1 MSSTQSV
8 SPEQFP
14 ARMINEFTYCPRL
27 FYLEY
32 VQQEWD
38 HSADTL
44 EGKFVHRRVDTQAG
58 PAPAADD
65 LEDSVR
71 IHARSIDVGSDKL
84 GAIARIDLLVG
95 ENGWV
100 TPVDYKRGEAPDTPE
115 RAWEPERVQL
125 CLQGLLLRENGYN
138 CDEGVIYFAKSQE
151 RVTIPFT
158 AELIARTLEML
169 AEARRTADSGQ
180 IPPPLVDSP
189 KCPRCSLVGICLP
202 DEVNMLAQPALPFE
216 AEEESEA
223 GPPEGGTTEPATKQR
238 VRNLVPSRDD
248 KLALYVQ
255 GQGHSVGL
263 KGEVL
268 EIRDRKEV
276 VAKARLMQ
284 VSQLSLF
291 GNVQLSAQALREL
304 VSRDVTIL
312 HLSYGGWLSA
322 VTTPP
327 PHKNIELRRRQFQ
340 AAGEEN
346 TCLYLARALV
356 SGKIRN
362 SRTLLRRNGRE
373 LTDNVIHRLA
383 EWRHR
388 AEKAASLEQLLGL
401 EGMAARDYFSNFTR
415 MLKVSDDAV
424 ATFDFTSRNRRPP
437 RDPVNALLSF
447 LYSMLTKDMVVTLVG
462 AGFDPYLG
470 FFHQPR
476 YGRPA
481 LALDLMEEFRP
492 LVADSVVIGLI
503 NNGEIRPSDFI
514 ARAGAVAL
522 KPDGRK
528 RVLEAYERRL
538 DTEVTHPL
546 FGYSISYRRV
556 FEVQVRLLG
565 RFLTGEIAGYAAFC
579 TR

>member
-1 MSSTQSV
+1 MSSVQSA

-14 ARMINEFTYCPRL
+14 ARMINEFSYCRRL

-44 EGKFVHRRVDTQAG
+44 EGKFVHRRVDTQSG
-58 PAPAADD
+58 SAPAADD
-65 LEDSVR
+65 LEDTVR

-84 GAIARIDLLVG
+84 GAIARIDLLEG

-125 CLQGLLLRENGYN
+125 CLQGLLLRDNGYN

-151 RVTIPFT
+151 RVRVPFT
-158 AELIARTLEML
+158 SDLIARTLELL
-169 AEARRTADSGQ
+169 ADARSTAESGQ
-180 IPPPLVDSP
+180 IPRPLVDSP

-202 DEVNMLAQPALPFE
+202 DEVNLLGQPLLPFD
-216 AEEESEA
+216 AEEPEPAEA
-223 GPPEGGTTEPATKQR
+223 PEGTTQQR
-238 VRNLVPSRDD
+238 VRNLIPSRDD

-268 EIRDRKEV
+268 EIRNRKEL

-340 AAGEEN
+340 AASEQN
-346 TCLYLARALV
+346 VCLYLARAFV

-362 SRTLLRRNGRE
+362 SRTLL
-373 LTDNVIHRLA
+373 
-383 EWRHR
+383 
-388 AEKAASLEQLLGL
+388 
-401 EGMAARDYFSNFTR
+401 
-415 MLKVSDDAV
+415 
-424 ATFDFTSRNRRPP
+424 
-437 RDPVNALLSF
+437 
-447 LYSMLTKDMVVTLVG
+447 
-462 AGFDPYLG
+462 
-470 FFHQPR
+470 
-476 YGRPA
+476 
-481 LALDLMEEFRP
+481 
-492 LVADSVVIGLI
+492 
-503 NNGEIRPSDFI
+503 
-514 ARAGAVAL
+514 
-522 KPDGRK
+522 
-528 RVLEAYERRL
+528 
-538 DTEVTHPL
+538 
-546 FGYSISYRRV
+546 
-556 FEVQVRLLG
+556 
-565 RFLTGEIAGYAAFC
+565 
-579 TR
+579 

>member
-1 MSSTQSV
+1 MSVPATFD
-8 SPEQFP
+8 SPQQFP
-14 ARMINEFTYCPRL
+14 ARMINEYSYCPRL

-38 HSADTL
+38 HSADTI
-44 EGKFVHRRVDTQAG
+44 EGKFVHRRVDSQSG
-58 PAPAADD
+58 PAPAAGD
-65 LEDSVR
+65 LDEQVR
-71 IHARSIDVGSDKL
+71 IHARSVDIGSEKL
-84 GAIARIDLLVG
+84 GAIARIDLLEG

-100 TPVDYKRGEAPDTPE
+100 TPVDYKRGSPPDIPE

-125 CLQGLLLRENGYN
+125 CLQGLLLRDNGYN
-138 CDEGVIYFAKSQE
+138 CDEGVIYYAASQE
-151 RVTIPFT
+151 RVSVPFT
-158 AELIARTLEML
+158 AELIERTLELL
-169 AEARRTADSGQ
+169 AQARQTAESGQ

-202 DEVNMLAQPALPFE
+202 DEVNLLAQPLLPFQPT
-216 AEEESEA
+216 AE
-223 GPPEGGTTEPATKQR
+223 TEPEVETEEAPR
-238 VRNLVPSRDD
+238 VRKLIPGRDD

-284 VSQLSLF
+284 VAQLSLF

-304 VSRDVTIL
+304 AARDVSIL
-312 HLSYGGWLSA
+312 HLSYGGWLAA

-327 PHKNIELRRRQFQ
+327 PHKNIELRRRQFK
-340 AAGEEN
+340 AAEDPN
-346 TCLYLARALV
+346 LCLYLARAFV
-356 SGKIRN
+356 SGKVRN
-362 SRTLLRRNGRE
+362 SRTLLRRNGRD

-388 AEKAASLEQLLGL
+388 ADKADSLEQLLGL
-401 EGMAARDYFSNFTR
+401 EGGAARDYFGNFTR
-415 MLKVSDDAV
+415 MLKVGDGAI
-424 ATFDFTSRNRRPP
+424 AAFDFTSRNRRPP

-462 AGFDPYLG
+462 VGFDPYLG
-470 FFHQPR
+470 FYHQPR

-481 LALDLMEEFRP
+481 LALDLIEEFRP
-492 LVADSVVIGLI
+492 LVADSAVIGLI

-514 ARAGAVAL
+514 SRAGSVAL

-556 FEVQVRLLG
+556 FEVQGRLLA
-565 RFLTGEIAGYAAFC
+565 RFLMGEIAGYAPFC

>member
-14 ARMINEFTYCPRL
+14 ARMINEFSYCPRL

-44 EGKFVHRRVDTQAG
+44 EGKFVHRRVDAQSG
-58 PAPAADD
+58 SAPAADHV
-65 LEDSVR
+65 EDTVR
-71 IHARSIDVGSDKL
+71 IHARSIDIGSDAL

-100 TPVDYKRGEAPDTPE
+100 TPVDYKRGSAPDTPE

-151 RVTIPFT
+151 RITVPFT
-158 AELIARTLEML
+158 AELISRTLELL
-169 AEARRTADSGQ
+169 ADARRTAESGQ

-216 AEEESEA
+216 AEEDSNLA
-223 GPPEGGTTEPATKQR
+223 PPEGGTTQQR
-238 VRNLVPSRDD
+238 VRNLIPSRDD

-276 VAKARLMQ
+276 VAKARLME

-340 AAGEEN
+340 AASEEN

-401 EGMAARDYFSNFTR
+401 EGSAARDYFSNFTR
-415 MLKVSDDAV
+415 MLKVRDDAV
-424 ATFDFTSRNRRPP
+424 ATFDFISRNRRPP
-437 RDPVNALLSF
+437 RDAVNALLSF

-481 LALDLMEEFRP
+481 LALDLIEEFRP

-556 FEVQVRLLG
+556 FEVQARLLG

>member
-1 MSSTQSV
+1 MSSTPSV

-44 EGKFVHRRVDTQAG
+44 EGKFVHRRVDAPAG
-58 PAPAADD
+58 PAPAADQV
-65 LEDSVR
+65 EDSVR

-84 GAIARIDLLVG
+84 GAIARIDLLEG

-125 CLQGLLLRENGYN
+125 CLQGMLLRDNGYN

-151 RVTIPFT
+151 RVAVPFT
-158 AELIARTLEML
+158 AELVSRTLEML
-169 AEARRTADSGQ
+169 AEARRTAESGQ

-202 DEVNMLAQPALPFE
+202 DEVNLLAQPLLPFD
-216 AEEESEA
+216 AEEESETQA
-223 GPPEGGTTEPATKQR
+223 TPPR
-238 VRNLVPSRDD
+238 VRNLIPSRDD

-304 VSRDVTIL
+304 VARDVTIL
-312 HLSYGGWLSA
+312 HMSYGGWLSA
-322 VTTPP
+322 VTTAP

-340 AAGEEN
+340 TASEQN
-346 TCLYLARALV
+346 VCLYLARAFI
-356 SGKIRN
+356 SGKVRN
-362 SRTLLRRNGRE
+362 SRTLLRRNGRD

-481 LALDLMEEFRP
+481 LALDLIEEFRP

-528 RVLEAYERRL
+528 RVLDAYERRL

-556 FEVQVRLLG
+556 FEVQARLLG
-565 RFLTGEIAGYAAFC
+565 RFLTGEIAGYAPFC